1 VQDLGQRRL
10 KGPDANTDTESKQV
24 MSITETAI
32 RDLCTDAVYERGENY
47 LADGRIQQLS
57 RFSDTITAVV
67 RGSRDYDMAL
77 DLSTEGFDPQCSC
90 PYDGPGACKHVVA
103 VLLRLADGL
112 PDDESERIDTVLER
126 AGDDELGAFLREEL
140 RTDPSLRD
148 RLLARF
154 GEPTTR
160 SVDEIRTK
168 IDRLFE
174 ETNPE
179 YAVVFEPIDFSEF
192 FDLAEEY
199 RAQDEYRSAATV
211 YRALVEALD
220 DNMDLVDGAYDHF
233 AQAFQ
238 RALDGYVDCV
248 ANGEFGVEE
257 TTEHVR
263 FLEERAASGTDYL
276 REQFVR
282 AADELR
288 ERTDTDPAT

>member
-1 VQDLGQRRL
+1 M
-10 KGPDANTDTESKQV
+10 N
-24 MSITETAI
+24 ITENAI
-32 RDLCTDAVYERGENY
+32 RDLCTDAVYERGETY
-47 LADGRIQQLS
+47 LTEGRIQRLS
-57 RFSDTITAVV
+57 RFDDTVTAVV
-67 RGSRDYDMAL
+67 SGSRDYDTTL
-77 DLSTEGFDPQCSC
+77 DLSAEGFDPQCSC
-90 PYDGPGACKHVVA
+90 PYGGPGACKHAVA

-126 AGDDELGAFLREEL
+126 AGSDELRAFLREEL

-154 GEPTTR
+154 GESTTR
-160 SVDEIRTK
+160 SVDEFRAK

-174 ETNPE
+174 ETNPD

-199 RAQDEYRSAATV
+199 RTWDEYRSAATV
-211 YRALVEALD
+211 YRALVEGLD
-220 DNMDLVDGAYDHF
+220 DDMDLVDGAYDHF
-233 AQAFQ
+233 AQAFR

-248 ANGEFGVEE
+248 AAGEFGVEE
-257 TTEHVR
+257 TAEHAR
-263 FLEERAASGTDYL
+263 FLEERTVSGTDYL